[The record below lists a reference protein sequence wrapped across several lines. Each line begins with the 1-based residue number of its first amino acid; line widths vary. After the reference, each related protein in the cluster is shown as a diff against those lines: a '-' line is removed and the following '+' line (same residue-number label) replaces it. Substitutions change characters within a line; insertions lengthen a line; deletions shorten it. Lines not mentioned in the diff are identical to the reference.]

1 MATPPDPTEPSAQ
14 ASSPKPA
21 AAKRTATRRTAAKRT
36 AAKPAAAK
44 RATARPRP
52 AAPSPEAEPHQ
63 QAQMTIDERTAFGKT
78 AREKVSRKSHGE
90 WAPAPD
96 RADPISFMEE
106 QAATR
111 VPELVPLRHG
121 RMAASAFAFYRG
133 AALVMAA
140 DLAAV
145 PHSDLTVQLCGDA
158 HLANFGAFR
167 SPERKLVFSVND
179 FDETLPGP
187 FEWDVKRLAASI
199 EIAGQSRG
207 FPATITGPIVEQTV
221 RSYREAMASFAATS
235 NLDTWYTTLDIEG
248 IQDRWGTQIKAKETV
263 SLRKSVTKA
272 ESKTRLRALT
282 KLTHVVD
289 GEVRFLSNPPLLVP
303 FEELAGSDTAGLHDV
318 VVNALESYR
327 DTLSADRR
335 HLLGTY
341 RFVELARKVVGVGS
355 VGTRCWV
362 ALYLGRD
369 NDDPLILQIK
379 EAEAS
384 VLERFL
390 APSKYPEQ
398 GQRVVE
404 GQRLMQAASDIFL
417 GWERIPGTLALD
429 NRDHDYYVR
438 QLWDGKGSAAIET
451 MTPHMMGMYGE
462 MCAWT
467 LARAHARSGDP
478 IAITAYLGKSAAFD
492 KSIAAFSRTYAAQN
506 TKDHQ
511 ALVDAIASGRVQSMA
526 EPV

>member
-1 MATPPDPTEPSAQ
+1 
-14 ASSPKPA
+14 
-21 AAKRTATRRTAAKRT
+21 
-36 AAKPAAAK
+36 
-44 RATARPRP
+44 
-52 AAPSPEAEPHQ
+52 
-63 QAQMTIDERTAFGKT
+63 MTIDERTAFGKA

-96 RADPISFMEE
+96 RSDPIGFMED

-111 VPELVPLRHG
+111 LPELVPLRHG

-140 DLAAV
+140 DLAAT

-158 HLANFGAFR
+158 HLANFGLFS

-199 EIAGQSRG
+199 EIAGRSRG
-207 FPATITGPIVEQTV
+207 FPDTTTGPIVEQTV

-235 NLDTWYTTLDIEG
+235 NLDTWYTSLDIEG
-248 IQDRWGTQIKAKETV
+248 IQARWGTQVKAKETAGIKKT
-263 SLRKSVTKA
+263 LIKA
-272 ESKTRLRALT
+272 ESKTRRRALT

-303 FEELAGSDTAGLHDV
+303 FEELAGSDTAGIQEV
-318 VVNALESYR
+318 VVGALESYR

-341 RFVELARKVVGVGS
+341 RFVQLARKVVGVGS

-384 VLERFL
+384 VLEGFL
-390 APSKYPEQ
+390 TPTIYPEQ

-429 NRDHDYYVR
+429 DRDHDYYFR
-438 QLWDGKGSAAIET
+438 QLWDGKGSADIEN
-451 MTPHMMGMYGE
+451 MTSHVMGMYGE

-478 IAITAYLGKSAAFD
+478 IAISAYLGKSATFD

-506 TKDHQ
+506 LLDHQ
-511 ALVDAIASGRVQSMA
+511 ALVDAIAAGRLESMT